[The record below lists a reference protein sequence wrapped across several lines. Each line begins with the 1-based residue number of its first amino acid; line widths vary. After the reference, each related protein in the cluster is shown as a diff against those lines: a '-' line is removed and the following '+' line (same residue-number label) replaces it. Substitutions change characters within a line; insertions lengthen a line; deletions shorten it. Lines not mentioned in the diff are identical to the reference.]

1 MIDKSSLYDCK
12 LRQDAEGSCYA
23 ILNLCRVGIA
33 ATDSAMAVDLS
44 KGGFEALFEA
54 IGALA
59 EDAIDRM
66 ETENTRQSKAKRTEA
81 MADDA

>member
-1 MIDKSSLYDCK
+1 MIDKSSLYDSD

-33 ATDSAMAVDLS
+33 ATDTAMAVDPS
-44 KGGFEALFEA
+44 KGGFGSLFEA

-59 EDAIDRM
+59 ADAIERI
-66 ETENTRQSKAKRTEA
+66 EAESIRQAQAKKEGA
-81 MADDA
+81 VANAA